1 MDDGLLVR
9 LVAEE
14 QELVFARFTSD
25 DALAIGLAI
34 VEAAK
39 ARGVSIACDI
49 SRSGQQLFHWS
60 SDGCAPDHDLWLQ
73 RKTRV
78 VQRFHM
84 SSAQLGERLRTTG
97 LSLET
102 RYGVSFADYAP
113 AGGAFPIRI
122 RGVGVVGAVAVSGLS
137 REEDHAL
144 VTDAIRAH
152 LVRTGTQ

>member
-1 MDDGLLVR
+1 MDDGLLAR

-14 QELVFARFTSD
+14 QELVFPRFTSD
-25 DALAIGLAI
+25 DALAIGLSI

-39 ARGVSIACDI
+39 VRGVAIACDV

-60 SDGCAPDHDLWLQ
+60 SDGCSPDHDQWLQ

-84 SSAQLGERLRTTG
+84 SSAQLGERLRANG
-97 LSLET
+97 LTLEA
-102 RYGVSFADYAP
+102 RYGVSFAEYAP

-122 RGVGVVGAVAVSGLS
+122 RDVGVVGAVAVSGLS
-137 REEDHAL
+137 RDEDHAL

-152 LVRTGTQ
+152 LVRTGAL